1 VCFVQARVLLM
12 TEPSSRRDRLAALVH
27 RVLEHLTALR
37 IRVGAL
43 RLLVR
48 RGAIAPAEV
57 EERLIQI
64 EHDVDA
70 AAELAKEMH
79 TERSRS

>member
-1 VCFVQARVLLM
+1 
-12 TEPSSRRDRLAALVH
+12 
-27 RVLEHLTALR
+27 
-37 IRVGAL
+37 
-43 RLLVR
+43 
-48 RGAIAPAEV
+48 V
-57 EERLIQI
+57 EERLSQI